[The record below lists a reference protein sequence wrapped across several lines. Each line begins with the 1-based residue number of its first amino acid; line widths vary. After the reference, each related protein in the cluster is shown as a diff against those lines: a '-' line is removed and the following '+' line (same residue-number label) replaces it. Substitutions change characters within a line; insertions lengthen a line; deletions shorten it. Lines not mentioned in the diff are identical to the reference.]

1 MNKKFIYESG
11 GIKMR
16 SKKLK
21 LMVGALLVTMVGAT
35 FVGCGSN
42 SSEGENN
49 TASNKD
55 SVTISIS
62 GSTSVGP
69 LMEKI
74 QEKYE
79 EENNNI
85 TLEIQQNGSGAGI
98 KDVISGISEIGMSSR
113 ELKDEEKT
121 SVQGTTVA
129 YDGIALLVNPENTVK
144 NISLEDVKKIYT
156 GEITNWKDLG
166 GDDSPIVVVSRE
178 EGSGTRDAFQEI
190 VGYESEE
197 LTKDATI
204 SDGSGAVKTT
214 VAGNKNAIG
223 FASFEYIDN
232 TVKALNVNDVEPT
245 AENVKAGDYKISRPF
260 ILVTKEDSLTENG
273 QKLIDFVLS
282 TEGQQIVEEN
292 KLITIE

>member
-1 MNKKFIYESG
+1 
-11 GIKMR
+11 MR

-42 SSEGENN
+42 ESAEGDNSSSG
-49 TASNKD
+49 AGA
-55 SVTISIS
+55 VTISIS

-69 LMEKI
+69 LMEKV

-79 EENNNI
+79 EENSNV

-98 KDVISGISEIGMSSR
+98 KDVVGGVSEVGMSSR

-121 SVQGTTVA
+121 SVEGTTIA

-156 GEITNWKDLG
+156 GEITNWKELG
-166 GDDSPIVVVSRE
+166 GKDSPIVVVSRE

-197 LTKDATI
+197 LTKDASI

-214 VAGNKNAIG
+214 VAGNVNAIG
-223 FASFEYIDN
+223 FASFEYIDD
-232 TVKALNVNDVEPT
+232 TVSALNIDDVEPT

-260 ILVTKEDSLTENG
+260 ILVTTKDNLTDEG
-273 QKLIDFVLS
+273 QKLIDFILS
-282 TEGQQIVEEN
+282 SEGQQIVADN

>member
-1 MNKKFIYESG
+1 
-11 GIKMR
+11 MR
-16 SKKLK
+16 SEKLK

-42 SSEGENN
+42 SENN
-49 TASNKD
+49 TASSKD
-55 SVTISIS
+55 TTTISIS

-79 EENNNI
+79 EENNNV

-113 ELKDEEKT
+113 ELKDEEKG

-129 YDGIALLVNPENTVK
+129 YDGIALLVNPENPVK

-156 GEITNWKDLG
+156 GEITNWKEVG
-166 GDDSPIVVVSRE
+166 GDDAPIVVVSRE

-197 LTKDATI
+197 LLKDATI

-232 TVKALNVNDVEPT
+232 TVSALNINDVEPT
-245 AENVKAGDYKISRPF
+245 ADNVKSGDYKLSRPF

-273 QKLIDFVLS
+273 QKLINFVLS
-282 TEGQQIVEEN
+282 AEGQQIVEEN

>member
-1 MNKKFIYESG
+1 
-11 GIKMR
+11 MR

-42 SSEGENN
+42 SSEGKNN
-49 TASNKD
+49 TASNGG

-79 EENNNI
+79 EENNNV

-260 ILVTKEDSLTENG
+260 ILVTKEDTLTENG
-273 QKLIDFVLS
+273 QKLMDFVLS

-292 KLITIE
+292 KLITID

>member
-1 MNKKFIYESG
+1 
-11 GIKMR
+11 MR

-55 SVTISIS
+55 SVTISIA

>member
-1 MNKKFIYESG
+1 
-11 GIKMR
+11 MR

-42 SSEGENN
+42 SSEGKNN
-49 TASNKD
+49 TASNGG

-79 EENNNI
+79 EENNNV

-129 YDGIALLVNPENTVK
+129 YDGIALLVNTENPVS

-156 GEITNWKDLG
+156 GEITNWKELG

-190 VGYESEE
+190 VGYKSEE

-232 TVKALNVNDVEPT
+232 TVKALSVNDIEPT

-260 ILVTKEDSLTENG
+260 ILVTKEDTLTENG
-273 QKLIDFVLS
+273 QKLMDFVLS

-292 KLITIE
+292 KLITCLLYTSPSPRD

>member
-1 MNKKFIYESG
+1 
-11 GIKMR
+11 MR

-21 LMVGALLVTMVGAT
+21 LMVGALLVTIVGST

-42 SSEGENN
+42 SSSENN
-49 TASNKD
+49 TASNKNAI
-55 SVTISIS
+55 TISIS

-79 EENNNI
+79 EANSNI

-113 ELKDEEKT
+113 ELKDEEKE

-129 YDGIALLVNPENTVK
+129 YDGIALLVNPDNPVK

-156 GEITNWKDLG
+156 GEVTNWKELG
-166 GDDSPIVVVSRE
+166 GDDTPIVVVSRE

-190 VGYESEE
+190 VGYKSEE
-197 LTKDATI
+197 LIKDATI

-232 TVKALNVNDVEPT
+232 TVSALSIDGLEPT
-245 AENVKAGDYKISRPF
+245 ADNVKSGSYKISRPF

-282 TEGQQIVEEN
+282 AEGQQIVEEN

>member
-113 ELKDEEKT
+113 ELKDEEKN
-121 SVQGTTVA
+121 SVEATTVA
-129 YDGIALLVNPENTVK
+129 YDGIALLVNPENKVK
-144 NISLEDVKKIYT
+144 NISLEDVKNVYT
-156 GEITNWKDLG
+156 GKITNWKELG
-166 GDDSPIVVVSRE
+166 GEDAPIVVISRE

-190 VGYESEE
+190 VGYKSEE
-197 LTKDATI
+197 LTKEATI

-223 FASFEYIDN
+223 FASFEYIDE
-232 TVKALNVNDVEPT
+232 TVSALNVNDVEPT
-245 AENVKAGDYKISRPF
+245 ADNVKGGQYKISRPF
-260 ILVTKEDSLTENG
+260 LLVTKSDSVTENG
-273 QKLIDFVLS
+273 QKLIDYVLS
-282 TEGQQIVEEN
+282 PEGQQIVADN
-292 KLITIE
+292 KLITVE

>member
-1 MNKKFIYESG
+1 
-11 GIKMR
+11 MR

-42 SSEGENN
+42 SSEGEDNN

-79 EENNNI
+79 EENSNV

-113 ELKDEEKT
+113 ELKDEEK
-121 SVQGTTVA
+121 SQVEGTTIA
-129 YDGIALLVNPENTVK
+129 YDGIALLVNPENKVK
-144 NISLEDVKKIYT
+144 NIFLEDVKKVYT
-156 GEITNWKDLG
+156 GEITNWKELG
-166 GDDSPIVVVSRE
+166 GDDSPIVVISRE

-223 FASFEYIDN
+223 FASFEYIDS
-232 TVKALNVNDVEPT
+232 TVVALSVNDVEPT
-245 AENVKAGDYKISRPF
+245 ADNVKAGEYKISRPF
-260 ILVTKEDSLTENG
+260 LLVTKEDSLTENG
-273 QKLIDFVLS
+273 QKLIEFVLS
-282 TEGQQIVEEN
+282 DEGQKIVEEN
-292 KLITIE
+292 KLITLE

>member
-1 MNKKFIYESG
+1 
-11 GIKMR
+11 MR

-21 LMVGALLVTMVGAT
+21 LMVGALLVTMIGAT

-42 SSEGENN
+42 EDNN
-49 TASNKD
+49 KASNGD

-79 EENNNI
+79 EENSNV

-129 YDGIALLVNPENTVK
+129 YDGIALLVNPNNPVK
-144 NISLEDVKKIYT
+144 NISLDDVRKIYT
-156 GEITNWKDLG
+156 GEITNWKELG
-166 GDDSPIVVVSRE
+166 GKDSPIVVVSRE

-190 VGYESEE
+190 VGYKSEE
-197 LTKDATI
+197 LKKDSTI

-214 VAGNKNAIG
+214 VAGNENAIG

-232 TVKALNVNDVEPT
+232 TVSALSVNDVEPT
-245 AENVKAGDYKISRPF
+245 AENVKAGQYKISRPF
-260 ILVTKEDSLTENG
+260 ILVTKEDTLTEEG

-282 TEGQQIVEEN
+282 NEGQQIVEEN
-292 KLITIE
+292 KLITID

>member
-1 MNKKFIYESG
+1 
-11 GIKMR
+11 MR

-42 SSEGENN
+42 GSSDNN

-55 SVTISIS
+55 ATTISIS
-62 GSTSVGP
+62 GSTSIGP

-79 EENNNI
+79 EENSGV

-113 ELKDEEKT
+113 ELKDDEKT
-121 SVQGTTVA
+121 SVQGTIVA
-129 YDGIALLVNPENTVK
+129 YDGIALLVNPENPVK

-156 GEITNWKDLG
+156 GEITNWKELG
-166 GDDSPIVVVSRE
+166 GDDSTIVVVSRE

-197 LTKDATI
+197 LLKDATI

-232 TVKALNVNDVEPT
+232 TVAALNIDDVEPT
-245 AENVKAGDYKISRPF
+245 ADNVKSGSYKISRPF
-260 ILVTKEDSLTENG
+260 ILVTKEDTLTEDG
-273 QKLIDFVLS
+273 QKLISFVLS
-282 TEGQQIVEEN
+282 DEGQQIVEEN

>member
-1 MNKKFIYESG
+1 
-11 GIKMR
+11 MR

-42 SSEGENN
+42 SENN
-49 TASNKD
+49 TASSKD
-55 SVTISIS
+55 TTTISIS

-79 EENNNI
+79 EEKNNV

-113 ELKDEEKT
+113 ELKDEEKG

-129 YDGIALLVNPENTVK
+129 YDGIALLVNPENPVK

-156 GEITNWKDLG
+156 GEITNWKEIG
-166 GDDSPIVVVSRE
+166 GDDAPIVVVSRE

-197 LTKDATI
+197 LLKDATI

-232 TVKALNVNDVEPT
+232 TVSALNINDVEPT
-245 AENVKAGDYKISRPF
+245 ADNVKSGDYKLSRPF

-282 TEGQQIVEEN
+282 AEGQQIVEEN

>member
-1 MNKKFIYESG
+1 
-11 GIKMR
+11 MR

-21 LMVGALLVTMVGAT
+21 LIVGAMLVTMVGAT
-35 FVGCGSN
+35 FVGCGS
-42 SSEGENN
+42 SEGANSDSN
-49 TASNKD
+49 VAS
-55 SVTISIS
+55 ISIS

-69 LMEKI
+69 LMEKV

-79 EENNNI
+79 ENNSVI
-85 TLEIQQNGSGAGI
+85 LEIQQNGSGAGI

>member
-1 MNKKFIYESG
+1 
-11 GIKMR
+11 MR

-21 LMVGALLVTMVGAT
+21 LIVGAMLVTMVGAT
-35 FVGCGSN
+35 FVGCGS
-42 SSEGENN
+42 SEGANSDSN
-49 TASNKD
+49 VAS
-55 SVTISIS
+55 ISIS

-69 LMEKI
+69 LMEKV

-79 EENNNI
+79 ENNSVI
-85 TLEIQQNGSGAGI
+85 LEIQQNGSGAGI

-245 AENVKAGDYKISRPF
+245 ADNVKGGQYKISRPF
-260 ILVTKEDSLTENG
+260 LLVTKSDSVTENG
-273 QKLIDFVLS
+273 QKLIDYVLS
-282 TEGQQIVEEN
+282 PEGQQIVADN
-292 KLITIE
+292 KLITVE

>member
-1 MNKKFIYESG
+1 
-11 GIKMR
+11 MR

-42 SSEGENN
+42 SENN
-49 TASNKD
+49 TASSKD
-55 SVTISIS
+55 TTTISIS

-79 EENNNI
+79 EENNNA

-113 ELKDEEKT
+113 ELKDEEKG

-129 YDGIALLVNPENTVK
+129 YDGIALLVNPENPVK

-156 GEITNWKDLG
+156 GEITNWKEIG
-166 GDDSPIVVVSRE
+166 GDDAPIVVVSRE

-197 LTKDATI
+197 LLKDATI

-232 TVKALNVNDVEPT
+232 TVSALNINDVEPT
-245 AENVKAGDYKISRPF
+245 ADNVKSGDYKLSRPF

-282 TEGQQIVEEN
+282 AEGQQIVEEN

>member
-1 MNKKFIYESG
+1 
-11 GIKMR
+11 MR

-42 SSEGENN
+42 SENN
-49 TASNKD
+49 TASSKD
-55 SVTISIS
+55 TTTISIS

-79 EENNNI
+79 EENNNV

-113 ELKDEEKT
+113 ELKDEEKG

-129 YDGIALLVNPENTVK
+129 YDGIALLVNPENPVK

-156 GEITNWKDLG
+156 GEITNWKEIG
-166 GDDSPIVVVSRE
+166 GDDAPIVVVSRE

-197 LTKDATI
+197 LLKDATI

-232 TVKALNVNDVEPT
+232 TVSALNINDVEPT
-245 AENVKAGDYKISRPF
+245 ADNVKSGDYKLSRPF

-273 QKLIDFVLS
+273 QKLINFVLS
-282 TEGQQIVEEN
+282 AEGQQIVEEN

>member
-1 MNKKFIYESG
+1 
-11 GIKMR
+11 MR

-42 SSEGENN
+42 GSSDNN

-55 SVTISIS
+55 ETTISIS
-62 GSTSVGP
+62 GSTSIGP

-74 QEKYE
+74 QKKYE
-79 EENNNI
+79 EENSGV

-113 ELKDEEKT
+113 ELKDDEKT
-121 SVQGTTVA
+121 SVQGTIVA
-129 YDGIALLVNPENTVK
+129 YDGIALLVNPENPVK

-156 GEITNWKDLG
+156 GEITNWKELG
-166 GDDSPIVVVSRE
+166 GDDSTIVVVSRE

-197 LTKDATI
+197 LLKDATI

-232 TVKALNVNDVEPT
+232 TVAALNIDDVEPT
-245 AENVKAGDYKISRPF
+245 ADNVKSGSYKISRPF
-260 ILVTKEDSLTENG
+260 ILVTKEDSLTEDG
-273 QKLIDFVLS
+273 QKLISFVLS
-282 TEGQQIVEEN
+282 DEGQQIVEEN

>member
-1 MNKKFIYESG
+1 
-11 GIKMR
+11 MR

-42 SSEGENN
+42 SENN

-55 SVTISIS
+55 TTTISIS

-79 EENNNI
+79 EENNNV

-113 ELKDEEKT
+113 ELKDEEKG

-129 YDGIALLVNPENTVK
+129 YDGIALLVNPENPVK

-156 GEITNWKDLG
+156 GEITNWKEIG
-166 GDDSPIVVVSRE
+166 GDDAPIVVVSRE

-197 LTKDATI
+197 LLKDATI

-232 TVKALNVNDVEPT
+232 TVSALNINDVEPT
-245 AENVKAGDYKISRPF
+245 ADNVKSGDYKLSRPF

-282 TEGQQIVEEN
+282 AEGQQIVEEN

>member
-1 MNKKFIYESG
+1 
-11 GIKMR
+11 MR

-42 SSEGENN
+42 SSEGKNN
-49 TASNKD
+49 TASNGG

-79 EENNNI
+79 EENNNV

-129 YDGIALLVNPENTVK
+129 YDGIALLVNTENPVS

-156 GEITNWKDLG
+156 GEITNWKELG

-190 VGYESEE
+190 VGYKSEE

-232 TVKALNVNDVEPT
+232 TVKALSVNDIEPT

-260 ILVTKEDSLTENG
+260 ILVTKEDTLTENG
-273 QKLIDFVLS
+273 QKLMDFVLS

>member
-1 MNKKFIYESG
+1 
-11 GIKMR
+11 MR

-42 SSEGENN
+42 SENN
-49 TASNKD
+49 TASSKD
-55 SVTISIS
+55 TTTISIS

-79 EENNNI
+79 EENSNT

-113 ELKDEEKT
+113 ELKDEEKG

-129 YDGIALLVNPENTVK
+129 YDGIALLVNPENPVK

-156 GEITNWKDLG
+156 GEITNWKEIG
-166 GDDSPIVVVSRE
+166 GDDAPIVVVSRE

-197 LTKDATI
+197 LLKDATI

-232 TVKALNVNDVEPT
+232 TVSALNINDVEPT
-245 AENVKAGDYKISRPF
+245 ADNVKSGDYKLSRPF

-282 TEGQQIVEEN
+282 AEGQQIVEEN

>member
-1 MNKKFIYESG
+1 
-11 GIKMR
+11 MR

-21 LMVGALLVTMVGAT
+21 LIVGAMLVTMVGAT
-35 FVGCGSN
+35 FVGCGS
-42 SSEGENN
+42 SEGANSDSN
-49 TASNKD
+49 VAS
-55 SVTISIS
+55 ISIS

-69 LMEKI
+69 LMEKV

-79 EENNNI
+79 ENNSVI
-85 TLEIQQNGSGAGI
+85 LEIQQNGSGAGI

-113 ELKDEEKT
+113 ELKDEEKN
-121 SVQGTTVA
+121 SVEATTVA
-129 YDGIALLVNPENTVK
+129 YDGIALLVNPENKVK
-144 NISLEDVKKIYT
+144 NISLEDVKNVYT
-156 GEITNWKDLG
+156 GKITNWKELG
-166 GDDSPIVVVSRE
+166 GEDAPIVVISRE

-190 VGYESEE
+190 VGYKSEE
-197 LTKDATI
+197 LTKEATI

-223 FASFEYIDN
+223 FASFEYIDE
-232 TVKALNVNDVEPT
+232 TVSALNVNDVEPT

>member
-1 MNKKFIYESG
+1 
-11 GIKMR
+11 MR

-21 LMVGALLVTMVGAT
+21 LIVGALLVTMVGAT

-42 SSEGENN
+42 GSSDNN

-55 SVTISIS
+55 ATTISIS

-79 EENNNI
+79 SENSNV

-98 KDVISGISEIGMSSR
+98 KDVISGISEVGMSSR
-113 ELKDEEKT
+113 ELKDDEKT
-121 SVQGTTVA
+121 SVQGSIVA
-129 YDGIALLVNPENTVK
+129 YDGIALLVNTENPVK

-156 GEITNWKDLG
+156 GEITNWKELG

-197 LTKDATI
+197 LVKDATI

-232 TVKALNVNDVEPT
+232 TVAALNVDDVEPT
-245 AENVKAGDYKISRPF
+245 ADNVKSGSYKISRPF
-260 ILVTKEDSLTENG
+260 ILVTKEDSLTEDG
-273 QKLIDFVLS
+273 QKLISFVLS
-282 TEGQQIVEEN
+282 DEGQQIVEEN

>member
-1 MNKKFIYESG
+1 
-11 GIKMR
+11 MR

-42 SSEGENN
+42 GSSDNN

-55 SVTISIS
+55 ATTISIS
-62 GSTSVGP
+62 GSTSIGP

-79 EENNNI
+79 EENSGV

-113 ELKDEEKT
+113 ELKDDEKT
-121 SVQGTTVA
+121 SVQGTIVA
-129 YDGIALLVNPENTVK
+129 YDGITLLVNPENPVK

-156 GEITNWKDLG
+156 GEITNWKELG
-166 GDDSPIVVVSRE
+166 GDDSTIVVVSRE

-197 LTKDATI
+197 LLKDATI

-232 TVKALNVNDVEPT
+232 TVAALNIDDVEPT
-245 AENVKAGDYKISRPF
+245 ADNVKSGSYKISRPF
-260 ILVTKEDSLTENG
+260 ILVTKEDSLTEDG
-273 QKLIDFVLS
+273 QKLIDFALS
-282 TEGQQIVEEN
+282 DEGQQIVEEN